1 MGSMLTI
8 KLTNE
13 MIKMALAETL
23 LANRS
28 VEARIQKIEFSIP
41 ILQDHLDKFA
51 AEMDPEAREFI
62 EKNLKYFRRELE
74 IRREFPYT
82 YF

>member
-1 MGSMLTI
+1 MGFILNI
-8 KLTNE
+8 KQIKKSL
-13 MIKMALAETL
+13 KMALAETL

-28 VEARIQKIEFSIP
+28 VDARIQKIELSIP

-51 AEMDPEAREFI
+51 DEMDPEALEFI
-62 EKNLKYFRRELE
+62 VNNIAYLERELE
-74 IRREFPYT
+74 IRKDFPYT